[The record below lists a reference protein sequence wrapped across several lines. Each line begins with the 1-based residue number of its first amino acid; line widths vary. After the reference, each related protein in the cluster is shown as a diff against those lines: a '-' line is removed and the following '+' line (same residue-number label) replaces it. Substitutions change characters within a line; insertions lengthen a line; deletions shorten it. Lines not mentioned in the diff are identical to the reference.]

1 MLKLL
6 FMSVKTKSIFRTV
19 MVLCMLFAA
28 GHLYAQQEV
37 KGNVTDAT
45 GEPIIGATVVEKG
58 NANNATVTD
67 FDGNFVLKVSG
78 KNPIE
83 ISYIGMKTKSI
94 DVKGKTQ
101 VNVKMEDD
109 AAMLEEVVAIG
120 YGTVRKKDLTGAVSQ
135 VSSKQIENI
144 PVSDVSQALQGKLS
158 GVNITIADGA
168 PDAETTIR
176 VRGGGSLS
184 QDNSPLYI
192 VDGFEV
198 SDISDIA
205 PSEIETIDVLKDA
218 SSTAIYGAKGA
229 NGVIIVTTKSGE
241 GSEGTKPKVTFNASW
256 AWKNATKFVKMMSP
270 YQYANLKYQYLTRT
284 VSDTPNYGY
293 RTSIGSYADLESY
306 KGFEGTDYQDEIF
319 GRIGFQ
325 QQYNANISGGDKTLS
340 YNVSFAHNNEKAIM
354 KESGNVTNNIS
365 GKLKWKVNKFI
376 TLDFN
381 IRASFQRIKGLGSG
395 ADTNDNNASNSIVAN
410 AVKWSPLENS
420 SADDDDLDQASSSSV
435 DPLTRLMQTYKLQR
449 KDKQTYNVGLTWK
462 PIKHWT
468 LKTEFSYKRGQ
479 KDTDQSWLGEATK
492 SSKYNYFGMTQGYFY
507 ENRTNGWVSKNYV
520 TYDNKKL
527 FKGRD
532 AINVV
537 AGVDFQSDAE
547 KYTEFVG
554 RDYDPIYNND
564 LQGIVDN
571 KYAYRGEKLMRS
583 IEEANVNMLS
593 FYGRVNYTLMDK
605 YLFTF
610 VARADGS
617 SRFASGHRWGFFPSG
632 SVAWRVS
639 DEDFLKD
646 SKWVSN
652 LKLRL
657 SFGTAGNNRIPSGL
671 NVAYFSPA
679 GLGADAPGHIG
690 STGVRPDM
698 LQRNSTVPNSSLKWE
713 TTITRNFGIDYG
725 FWKGRINGSLEF
737 YWNTT
742 KDLLMQVKIP
752 SIAGYGYNSYQYQNF
767 GKTSNKGVE
776 LSLNVVAL
784 DTKRFNAKFNANIAY
799 NKNKIE
805 ELNAFAGGWQSSS
818 FNNVA
823 YEEFK
828 IEEGGALGEIW
839 GYQSDGIYLPGQD
852 ITLDNSGNW
861 NLIDATNGNKSYML
875 LGGTLYPG
883 MMKVKDQNGDG
894 IIDERDKVRLGNTVP
909 TWTGGFGVDFTWKNK
924 WGNIDATVFCNFS
937 LGNDILNGTA
947 LANSY
952 NNSSNL
958 KYNVLEAF
966 ADCYK
971 YVDGQG
977 TNIGKPGTNM
987 SSTYTYNGLTGTA
1000 AIEAALN
1007 DINAH
1012 ATTYNPIGMTS
1023 MVITDRFV
1031 EKASFLRLQNVT
1043 VGYTFPKKL
1052 VKKLYLTNLRVY
1064 FTGYNLACFTN
1075 YSGADPEVS
1084 TSKNLMCPGVD
1095 YSAYPKSR
1103 SYVAGINVSF

>member
-1 MLKLL
+1 
-6 FMSVKTKSIFRTV
+6 MSGKAKCIFRTV
-19 MVLCMLFAA
+19 LVLCMLFMA
-28 GHLYAQQEV
+28 GNIYAQQEI
-37 KGNVTDAT
+37 KGNVTDAA

-58 NANNATVTD
+58 SSNNATVTD

-78 KNPIE
+78 KSPIE
-83 ISYIGMKTKSI
+83 ISYIGMKTKQV
-94 DVKGKTQ
+94 DVKGKTTIAI
-101 VNVKMEDD
+101 KMEDD

-120 YGTVRKKDLTGAVSQ
+120 YGTVRKKDLTGAVAQ
-135 VSSKQIENI
+135 VNSKQIENI
-144 PVSDVSQALQGKLS
+144 PVTDVSQALQGKLS
-158 GVNITIADGA
+158 GVNVTVADGA
-168 PDAETTIR
+168 PDAETSIR

-241 GSEGTKPKVTFNASW
+241 GSEGKKPKVTFNASW
-256 AWKNATKFVKMMSP
+256 GWKTATKFVKMMSP
-270 YQYANLKYQYLTRT
+270 YQYAFLKYQYETRA
-284 VSDTPNYGY
+284 VSDTQNYGY
-293 RTSIGSYADLESY
+293 RTNIGSFADLESY
-306 KGFEGTDYQDEIF
+306 KGFEGTDYQKEIF
-319 GRIGFQ
+319 GRTGFQ

-340 YNVSFAHNNEKAIM
+340 YNISYAHNNEKAIM
-354 KESGNVTNNIS
+354 KESGNTTNNIS
-365 GKLKWKVNKFI
+365 GKLKWKVNKFV

-420 SADDDDLDQASSSSV
+420 SAEDDDLDQASSSSV
-435 DPLTRLMQTYKLQR
+435 DPLTRLLQTYKLQR
-449 KDKQTYNVGLTWK
+449 KDKQNYNVGVTWK

-479 KDTDQSWLGEATK
+479 RDIDQSWLGEATK

-507 ENRTNGWVSKNYV
+507 ENRTTGWVSKNYI

-537 AGVDFQSDAE
+537 VGTDLQSDSE

-554 RDYDPIYNND
+554 RDYNPIYNND
-564 LQGIVDN
+564 LKGIVDN
-571 KYAYRGEKLMRS
+571 KYDYRGEKLMRS

-639 DEDFLKD
+639 DENFLKD

-657 SFGTAGNNRIPSGL
+657 SFGTAGNNRIPSDL
-671 NVAYFSPA
+671 NTTFFIPA
-679 GLGADAPGHIG
+679 SLSTDAPGHVG
-690 STGVRPDM
+690 STSGRPDM
-698 LQRNSTVPNSSLKWE
+698 LARNSTVPNSNLKWE

-725 FWKGRINGSLEF
+725 FWKGRINGSIEF

-776 LSLNVVAL
+776 MSMNVIAI
-784 DTKRFNAKFNANIAY
+784 DTKKFNLKFNANIAY

-852 ITLDNSGNW
+852 ITLDNSGKW
-861 NLIDATNGNKSYML
+861 NLIDPVNGNKTYGL
-875 LGGTLYPG
+875 LGGTVYPG

-909 TWTGGFGVDFTWKNK
+909 TWTGGFGLDFTWKNK

-937 LGNDILNGTA
+937 LGNEILNGTA

-958 KYNVLEAF
+958 KYNILETF
-966 ADCYK
+966 SDCYR
-971 YVDGQG
+971 YIDAQG
-977 TNIGKPGTNM
+977 NNLGYPGNHLA
-987 SSTYTYNGLTGTA
+987 STYTYNGLTGPDA
-1000 AIEAALN
+1000 VMAALN

-1012 ATTYNPIGMTS
+1012 ATTYNPTQMTS
-1023 MVITDRFV
+1023 MIITDRFV
-1031 EKASFLRLQNVT
+1031 EKASLVTPYPRRL
-1043 VGYTFPKKL
+1043 
-1052 VKKLYLTNLRVY
+1052 
-1064 FTGYNLACFTN
+1064 
-1075 YSGADPEVS
+1075 
-1084 TSKNLMCPGVD
+1084 
-1095 YSAYPKSR
+1095 SR
-1103 SYVAGINVSF
+1103 SSI

>member
-1 MLKLL
+1 
-6 FMSVKTKSIFRTV
+6 MSVKMKSIFQTV
-19 MVLCMLFAA
+19 LLLCMLFVV
-28 GHLYAQQEV
+28 GNLHAQNTI
-37 KGNVTDAT
+37 KGTVTDTT
-45 GEPIIGATVVEKG
+45 GEAVIGATVMEKG
-58 NANNATVTD
+58 NPKSATVTD
-67 FDGNFVLKVSG
+67 FDGNFTLTVKGNTIEVSF
-78 KNPIE
+78 
-83 ISYIGMKTKSI
+83 IGMKTKSVV
-94 DVKGKTQ
+94 VKGKSN
-101 VNVKMEDD
+101 VNVKLEDD
-109 AAMLEEVVAIG
+109 AQMLNEVVAIG

-144 PVSDVSQALQGKLS
+144 PVTDVSQALQGKLS
-158 GVNITIADGA
+158 GVNVTIADGA

-241 GSEGTKPKVTFNASW
+241 GSEGKKPKVTFNSSW
-256 AWKNATKFVKMMSP
+256 AFKTATKFVKMMSP

-284 VSDTPNYGY
+284 VSDTQNYGY
-293 RTSIGSYADLESY
+293 RTSVGSFADLESY
-306 KGFEGTDYQDEIF
+306 KGYEGTDYQDEIF
-319 GRIGFQ
+319 GRTGFQ
-325 QQYNANISGGDKTLS
+325 QQYNANISGGDKKLS
-340 YNVSFAHNNEKAIM
+340 YNVSYAHNNERAIM
-354 KESGNVTNNIS
+354 RESGNVTNNIS
-365 GKLKWKVNKFI
+365 GKLKWKANKYI

-381 IRASFQRIKGLGSG
+381 VRASFQRIKGLGSG

-420 SADDDDLDQASSSSV
+420 SADEDDLDQASSSSV
-435 DPLTRLMQTYKLQR
+435 DPLTRLLQTYKLQR
-449 KDKQTYNVGLTWK
+449 KDKQNYNVGLTWK

-468 LKTEFSYKRGQ
+468 FKTEFSYKRGQ
-479 KDTDQSWLGEATK
+479 KDIDQSWLGEATK

-507 ENRTNGWVSKNYV
+507 ENRTTGWVSKNYI

-537 AGVDFQSDAE
+537 LGTDFQSDTE

-554 RDYDPIYNND
+554 RDYDPTYNND
-564 LQGIVDN
+564 LKGIVNN

-583 IEEANVNMLS
+583 IEEADVNMHS
-593 FYGRVNYTLMDK
+593 FYGRINYTLMDK

-617 SRFASGHRWGFFPSG
+617 SRFAEGNRWGFFPSG
-632 SVAWRVS
+632 SVAWRIS
-639 DEDFLKD
+639 DENFLKD
-646 SKWVSN
+646 SKWISN
-652 LKLRL
+652 LKFRL

-671 NVAYFSPA
+671 NIAYFSTS
-679 GLGADAPGHIG
+679 GLGSDTPGHIG
-690 STGVRPDM
+690 SDGTRTE
-698 LQRNSTVPNSSLKWE
+698 LLSHNSYVPNSSLKWE

-742 KDLLMQVKIP
+742 KDLLMKVKVP
-752 SIAGYGYNSYQYQNF
+752 SMAGYGYNSYQYQNF

-776 LSLNVVAL
+776 LSLNVTAL
-784 DTKRFNAKFNANIAY
+784 DTRKFNATFNANIAY

-839 GYQSDGIYLPGQD
+839 GYETDGFYVPGQD

-861 NLIDATNGNKSYML
+861 NLIDPVNGNKSYNL
-875 LGGTLYPG
+875 LGGTIYPG
-883 MMKVKDQNGDG
+883 MLKVKDQNGDG
-894 IIDERDKVRLGNTVP
+894 VIDEQDKVRLGNTVP
-909 TWTGGFGVDFTWKNK
+909 TWTGGFGLDLTWKNK

-937 LGNDILNGTA
+937 LGNKILNGTA

-958 KYNVLEAF
+958 KYNILEAF
-966 ADCYK
+966 ADCYQ
-971 YVDGQG
+971 YVDAQG
-977 TNIGKPGTNM
+977 NNIGKPGTNM
-987 SSTYTYNGLTGTA
+987 SSVYTYNDLTGTT
-1000 AIEAALN
+1000 AIETALN
-1007 DINAH
+1007 DININAS
-1012 ATTYNPIGMTS
+1012 TYNPIGMTS

-1031 EKASFLRLQNVT
+1031 EDASFLRLQNVT
-1043 VGYTFPKKL
+1043 VGYSFPKKI

-1064 FTGYNLACFTN
+1064 FTGYNLACITN

-1084 TSKNLMCPGVD
+1084 TSSNLMCPGVD